1 MQSMVISETVN
12 PESLPLSLAGD
23 NEDQDPGPD
32 IFERRNSSDSGT
44 GDNGQQGDEESV
56 LSSNIQDQ
64 PEELPIELASL
75 TDRYHGASPFTIM
88 SCDIC

>member
-1 MQSMVISETVN
+1 MVISETVN
-12 PESLPLSLAGD
+12 PESLPLPLAGD
-23 NEDQDPGPD
+23 DEDHDAGPD
-32 IFERRNSSDSGT
+32 IFERRNSSASGA

-75 TDRYHGASPFTIM
+75 TDRYRGASPFTII